1 MHGIPPMEYIESKK
15 NFGVVIGNKL
25 TFEKHIYIS
34 EKINNVQRRAS
45 INITKLTYEE
55 RLRKLKLPTLAYRRL

>member
-34 EKINNVQRRAS
+34 EKINNV
-45 INITKLTYEE
+45 
-55 RLRKLKLPTLAYRRL
+55 